1 MQLGKGFEYFLSG
14 FSLISQ
20 KGLKRFVLI
29 PLLINL
35 VLFGS
40 SLFFIIGWIEQGV
53 NYVNGYLPDFLS
65 WLEFIIWPIAL
76 LLVLFIYSMV
86 FTVITNFIAAPF
98 NGLLSEKVELYLT
111 GQRVNDDGLADL
123 LKDVPRMLGREL
135 SKLVYYLPKA
145 LLFLILLLFIPVFGQ
160 VMWFLFSAW
169 MFAVQYIDYPFD
181 NHKIP
186 FVEAR
191 LHLKQKQGLSYGFG
205 AAVLI
210 FSMVPIV
217 NLIVM
222 PVAVCGATRLFVEN
236 YRINYRA

>member
-135 SKLVYYLPKA
+135 AKLMYYLPKA

-186 FVEAR
+186 FADAR
-191 LHLKQKQGLSYGFG
+191 QHLKQKQGLSYGFG
-205 AAVLI
+205 SAVLI

>member
-191 LHLKQKQGLSYGFG
+191 QHLKQKQGLSYGFG

-236 YRINYRA
+236 YRLHYRN